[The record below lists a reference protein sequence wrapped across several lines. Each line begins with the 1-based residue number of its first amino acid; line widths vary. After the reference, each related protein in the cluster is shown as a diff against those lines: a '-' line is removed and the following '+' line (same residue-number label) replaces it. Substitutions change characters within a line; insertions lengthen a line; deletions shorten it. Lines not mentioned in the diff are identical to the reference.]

1 MSISN
6 PSHLL
11 ISRNSPRSP
20 AHPQLAHASTSRHV
34 PSPNHLGRWHQ
45 SHSADEISSYSSS
58 HPTQTRGSTSR
69 EGFEE
74 DLMHPPTS
82 LGDDGEEEEED
93 VVIDV
98 HPTFLPDS
106 SMPGKVKVVVGR
118 NEFYCHK
125 DVLWFASPF
134 FQGLLQGN
142 WAETNAIPNSTTP
155 SSYAVDLSPTPSV
168 EMPSSP
174 PTDTDPPSPRH
185 VPMPDESPQHEETVN
200 TESLPAG
207 PSSYHDSR
215 SDQHVDANASIKI
228 RKTNLYLDG
237 TDDPSVADILRELRE
252 LPETPDGV
260 RAISDV
266 LEDTTPNLSE
276 VLSNTVSHG
285 SLSRLTIQPPLSDAP
300 ILGNPLISPSPSIE
314 STSTQIPLPHRPS
327 SGRHSVRTSRTR
339 STIRHSF
346 SSGAGIGSRNTR
358 LEAVVELHE
367 ESPAA
372 FHDFLFWAYPHLECK
387 VTWTNVE
394 NLLAL
399 SLKLIVPPLQKLCE
413 HFLMTHASGRPV
425 MALCLAEEHC
435 NAELYREASR
445 FVLDQPSWDQIEMS
459 YLSSQTQLKLSFRR
473 SWFLERLLKL
483 ASIDVKKEYICRA
496 DCPDPLRC
504 QTQLDEKWRQAY
516 AAVTR
521 YGPPQPSV
529 AFRCLRQLETFP
541 TNPSLVMSH
550 PLCQSA
556 AKTWVMSL
564 FDRMFQPKLVYSNPG
579 TEKYWLWI
587 NMN

>member
-20 AHPQLAHASTSRHV
+20 AHPQLAHASTSRHHHAHV
-34 PSPNHLGRWHQ
+34 PSSPLPSPRQNFLGRWHQ
-45 SHSADEISSYSSS
+45 SHSADEISSSSYNER
-58 HPTQTRGSTSR
+58 TQRGSVR

-74 DLMHPPTS
+74 DMLNRQTTS
-82 LGDDGEEEEED
+82 DSQRQEEGEED

-98 HPTFLPDS
+98 HPTFLPDA
-106 SMPGKVKVVVGR
+106 SMPGKVKVIVGR

-142 WAETNAIPNSTTP
+142 WAETNPLTNPTTP
-155 SSYAVDLSPTPSV
+155 SSYAIDLSPTPSV
-168 EMPSSP
+168 EFPSSP
-174 PTDTDPPSPRH
+174 PTDTDPPSPRQ
-185 VPMPDESPQHEETVN
+185 VPVPDGSAHHQEDVDQGTEQNDIHSSEQSESSIPIREDAHYSD
-200 TESLPAG
+200 TELAPSHQ
-207 PSSYHDSR
+207 PSSAR
-215 SDQHVDANASIKI
+215 LSI
-228 RKTNLYLDG
+228 R
-237 TDDPSVADILRELRE
+237 
-252 LPETPDGV
+252 
-260 RAISDV
+260 
-266 LEDTTPNLSE
+266 TT
-276 VLSNTVSHG
+276 
-285 SLSRLTIQPPLSDAP
+285 
-300 ILGNPLISPSPSIE
+300 
-314 STSTQIPLPHRPS
+314 
-327 SGRHSVRTSRTR
+327 RTR

-346 SSGAGIGSRNTR
+346 SSGVGMGARNPK

-367 ESPAA
+367 ESPGA

-399 SLKLIVPPLQKLCE
+399 SLKLIVPALQKLCE

-445 FVLDQPSWDQIEMS
+445 FVLDQPSWDHNEMQ
-459 YLSSQTQLKLSFRR
+459 YLSSQTQLKLSIRR
-473 SWFLERLLKL
+473 NWFLERLLKL

-556 AKTWVMSL
+556 AKTWVMSCTFPSAHL